1 GIDHFISTIW
11 EIGSLRSRNAD
22 LEVDNALLRAELGEL
37 KEIREENAAL
47 RQQVGVEMTMGWN
60 LNLVRVLGIDIQR
73 FAGYVLIDAGRD
85 ENIGVGD
92 AVVLGNI
99 LIGEVRDVYK
109 STSRVRLVSNQ
120 NSNIMGVAQETRA
133 KGLVHGSLDGIVMEE
148 VLENEELKKGDLV
161 VTWQDDIP
169 DNLVIG
175 EIIEIDDNPTASTK
189 SARLESGLDLG
200 ALDYVFVVMDY

>member
-1 GIDHFISTIW
+1 MNLGYFRKNLIKLILGVVMSLFLILIDGMGWAAPVYDWGNYLLEPVEYWTSRMVVGIDHFISTIW

-60 LNLVRVLGIDIQR
+60 LNLARVLGIDIQR

-85 ENIGVGD
+85 ENIDVGD

-109 STSRVRLVSNQ
+109 STARVRLVSNQ

-133 KGLVHGSLDGIVMEE
+133 KGLVHGSLDGIVME
-148 VLENEELKKGDLV
+148 
-161 VTWQDDIP
+161 
-169 DNLVIG
+169 
-175 EIIEIDDNPTASTK
+175 
-189 SARLESGLDLG
+189 
-200 ALDYVFVVMDY
+200 